1 MARILLFLVQLAVL
15 VAAAVWIA
23 DRPGEVR
30 IRWLGREITADVGV
44 LILAVFLLMLLAA
57 VGYHLWRR
65 LLRAPGL
72 ASRAFDRGR
81 RRRGLQALTNGLV
94 AVAAGE
100 ADEARRWSRK
110 ADQLLDEPAL
120 TQLLAAQVADLDGD
134 RERARALFDAMLAR
148 PETRFLGLRGLVQQA
163 LAEGD
168 TQAALGYVE
177 EAHRLRPDTPWVLDT
192 LFDLAERD
200 GRLAEAGR
208 VLTEARRRGV
218 LKPAEADRR
227 RAVVLL
233 EESQR
238 AEQSG
243 DAPAA
248 LDRAKQAL
256 RLAPELTAAALRA
269 ARLAAHLGKPRE
281 GERLLERAWTVKPHP
296 ALAELYLGLARAGS
310 AAERLKLLRRLTG
323 GQPDQTET
331 RLALAG
337 AAAEAGQ
344 WAEAR
349 QLLAP
354 HEAAPPDQRF
364 ARLLA
369 LLAEAEAGDAG
380 RARHWR
386 DLAASLPPPPVWT
399 CGSCG
404 QAQAEW
410 QPRCIH
416 CGAFDALAWK
426 PGPVGLAAT
435 LPAPAPA
442 AAPQPPAPPPAAAPA
457 PPPAPAPAP
466 APAPPPAPPEPAPT
480 PAPTVSK
487 PAAPKPA
494 TPKSAT
500 PSQPASAPP
509 ASPPPPDLAAG
520 GAQPTLSPED
530 AARRGL

>member
-1 MARILLFLVQLAVL
+1 MGRILFYLLQLALL
-15 VAAAVWIA
+15 VAAAVWVA

-30 IRWLGREITADVGV
+30 IRWLGREITADIGV
-44 LILAVFLLMLLAA
+44 LLLAVFLLMLLAGI
-57 VGYHLWRR
+57 GYHLWRR

-72 ASRAFDRGR
+72 TARAFDRGR

-134 RERARALFDAMLAR
+134 RERARRLFDAMLAR

-208 VLTEARRRGV
+208 VLAEARRRGV
-218 LKPAEADRR
+218 LPPAEADHR

-233 EESQR
+233 EEAAR

-248 LDRAKQAL
+248 FDRARQAL
-256 RLAPELTAAALRA
+256 RLAPELTPAAQRA
-269 ARLAAHLGKPRE
+269 ARLAARLGKPRD
-281 GERLLERAWTVKPHP
+281 GERILERAWTLRPHP
-296 ALAELYLGLARAGS
+296 ALAELYLGLTRAATAS
-310 AAERLKLLRRLTG
+310 ERLKLLRRLTG
-323 GQPDQTET
+323 GQPDQPET
-331 RLALAG
+331 LLTL
-337 AAAEAGQ
+337 AAAAADAGL
-344 WAEAR
+344 WSEAR
-349 QLLAP
+349 QLLEP
-354 HEAAPPDQRF
+354 LRENPPDQRF

-369 LLAEAEAGDAG
+369 LLAEAEAGDPAL
-380 RARHWR
+380 ARRWR
-386 DLAASLPPPPVWT
+386 DRAATLPAAPAWR
-399 CGSCG
+399 CGACS

-410 QPRCIH
+410 QPRCQH
-416 CGAFDALAWK
+416 CGAFDSLTWSV
-426 PGPVGLAAT
+426 GPVGLVPGA
-435 LPAPAPA
+435 LPVEPAPRVEVAPAPA
-442 AAPQPPAPPPAAAPA
+442 A
-457 PPPAPAPAP
+457 APAPAP
-466 APAPPPAPPEPAPT
+466 APAPPPAPAAAPPAP
-480 PAPTVSK
+480 PP
-487 PAAPKPA
+487 
-494 TPKSAT
+494 
-500 PSQPASAPP
+500 PASAPP
-509 ASPPPPDLAAG
+509 ASAPLAPPAAPTPAGVPAGQPLSPP
-520 GAQPTLSPED
+520 LSPED
-530 AARRGL
+530 AARRSL